1 MAITR
6 TYGPSM
12 RTLGRASYGAGQQ
25 FGRYESR
32 QATANQM
39 NQQRAL
45 GLDQKRVGIEQQR
58 ADTERELGLRSQAL
72 QEELGKVQ
80 MEMQR
85 AAMALDYVKFEQ
97 LDKRRLELE
106 EEFQR
111 ASLELQKQQVAISA
125 FSAQSDAAAKQTQL
139 GQSAWQLER
148 QYPKITYGSG
158 IIGVGSSTGS
168 AGRMPSKGK
177 PPVPRMGNFPSLY
190 GPNYRLT

>member
-1 MAITR
+1 MPIIR
-6 TYGPSM
+6 EHGPSM

-39 NQQRAL
+39 NQQRSL

-72 QEELGKVQ
+72 QEELGAVQ

-97 LDKRRLELE
+97 LDKRRLDLE
-106 EEFQR
+106 AEIQR
-111 ASLELQKQQVAISA
+111 AQVNLQQQTLEKVAIPQVKIAA
-125 FSAQSDAAAKQTQL
+125 FAAQNDANARQAQL
-139 GQSAWQLER
+139 GQSAWQLEQ
-148 QYPKITYGSG
+148 QYPYTSFVSKAPAAHAAAKAEKYAPLYRFGTYGQ
-158 IIGVGSSTGS
+158 
-168 AGRMPSKGK
+168 
-177 PPVPRMGNFPSLY
+177 NQL
-190 GPNYRLT
+190 RLT

>member
-1 MAITR
+1 MAITKNWTGSLR
-6 TYGPSM
+6 AA
-12 RTLGRASYGAGQQ
+12 GRASYGGGQQ

-39 NQQRAL
+39 NQQRSL

-97 LDKRRLELE
+97 LDKRRLALE

-158 IIGVGSSTGS
+158 MIGVGSSTGS